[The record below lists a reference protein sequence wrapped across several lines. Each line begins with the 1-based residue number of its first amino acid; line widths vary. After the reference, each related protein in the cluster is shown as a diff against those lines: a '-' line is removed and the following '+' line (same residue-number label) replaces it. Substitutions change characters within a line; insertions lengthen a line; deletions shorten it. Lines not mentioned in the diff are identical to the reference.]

1 MQQNGKFARHI
12 TQAGWSR
19 IVRRLRDKC
28 EWYGRTL
35 VIADKWF
42 PSSQR
47 CSECGHVD
55 GKKSLDVRDWTCSEC
70 GTCHDRD
77 INAAK
82 NLNRA
87 LADPNSST
95 RRPGRTRGASG
106 RRFRSMN
113 NTIPRQATA
122 GIAGGE
128 VNWKICALMCSRLRK
143 KRSKAYFCILRY
155 PSPILMIWLTSST
168 LHDKNERG

>member
-1 MQQNGKFARHI
+1 M
-12 TQAGWSR
+12 
-19 IVRRLRDKC
+19 
-28 EWYGRTL
+28 
-35 VIADKWF
+35 
-42 PSSQR
+42 
-47 CSECGHVD
+47 
-55 GKKSLDVRDWTCSEC
+55 RDWTCSEC

-82 NLNRA
+82 NLSGA

-95 RRPGRTRGASG
+95 WRPDRTRRASG

-128 VNWKICALMCSRLRK
+128 VNQSVDT
-143 KRSKAYFCILRY
+143 F
-155 PSPILMIWLTSST
+155 SP
-168 LHDKNERG
+168 

>member
-1 MQQNGKFARHI
+1 MQQNGKLARHI
-12 TQAGWSR
+12 GQAGWNQ

-70 GTCHDRD
+70 RTHHDRD

-82 NLNRA
+82 NRSRHRKLSRA
-87 LADPNSST
+87 EFKHPDSWIRPTRLKSSA
-95 RRPGRTRGASG
+95 PLD
-106 RRFRSMN
+106 
-113 NTIPRQATA
+113 
-122 GIAGGE
+122 E
-128 VNWKICALMCSRLRK
+128 W
-143 KRSKAYFCILRY
+143 
-155 PSPILMIWLTSST
+155 
-168 LHDKNERG
+168 

>member
-1 MQQNGKFARHI
+1 MKNTQRRGAGAASVQNGTLARHI
-12 TQAGWSR
+12 TQAGWSQ

-28 EWYGRTL
+28 KWYGRTL

-55 GKKSLDVRDWTCSEC
+55 GKKTLDVRDWTCSEC

-82 NLNRA
+82 NLSGA

-95 RRPGRTRGASG
+95 WRPGRTRGASG

-113 NTIPRQATA
+113 NMIPRQATA

-128 VNWKICALMCSRLRK
+128 VNK
-143 KRSKAYFCILRY
+143 
-155 PSPILMIWLTSST
+155 
-168 LHDKNERG
+168 

>member
-1 MQQNGKFARHI
+1 MQRRGASAASVQNGSLARHI
-12 TQAGWSR
+12 SQAGWNQ
-19 IVRRLRDKC
+19 IIRRLRDKC
-28 EWYGRTL
+28 EWHRRTL
-35 VIADKWF
+35 VIVDKWF

-55 GKKSLDVRDWTCSEC
+55 GKKPLGVRDWTCSEC

-82 NLNRA
+82 NLSGA

-95 RRPGRTRGASG
+95 WRPGRTRRASG

-128 VNWKICALMCSRLRK
+128 VNQSVDT
-143 KRSKAYFCILRY
+143 F
-155 PSPILMIWLTSST
+155 SP
-168 LHDKNERG
+168 

>member
-1 MQQNGKFARHI
+1 MKNMQRRGASAASVQNGNLARHI
-12 TQAGWSR
+12 TQAGWSQ

-28 EWYGRTL
+28 KWYGRRL

-55 GKKSLDVRDWTCSEC
+55 GKKSLDVRDWTCDEC
-70 GTCHDRD
+70 GTCQDRD

-82 NLNRA
+82 NLSWA

-95 RRPGRTRGASG
+95 WRPGRTRGASG

-113 NTIPRQATA
+113 NMIPRQATA

-128 VNWKICALMCSRLRK
+128 VNK
-143 KRSKAYFCILRY
+143 
-155 PSPILMIWLTSST
+155 
-168 LHDKNERG
+168 